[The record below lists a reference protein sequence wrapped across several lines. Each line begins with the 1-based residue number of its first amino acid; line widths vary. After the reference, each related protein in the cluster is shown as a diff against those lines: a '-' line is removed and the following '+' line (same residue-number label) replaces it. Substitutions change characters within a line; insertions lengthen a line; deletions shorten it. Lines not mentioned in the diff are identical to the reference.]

1 MNNLFFSKI
10 NDEKSKNFQKVVATD
25 VENNY
30 CGVMYRSLPGGNDV
44 RGTARMKMYRSLQE
58 LKSDI
63 FYRLGAG
70 VKAVLK
76 GKEVVHMLTFDFDK
90 KETPNGT
97 KFLIKDDAKY
107 ISFEDYADIQPE
119 PMKGDVQTIYSFVA
133 ESGFREA
140 VTHNGKPIVGSK
152 ISGKRTFVAEVDG
165 DGNRF
170 NDDGE
175 QLTSDYVP
183 LYRQVKVVDY
193 PNDDYDKKIYSEKS
207 VAILAANAG
216 RTAETQQVEKQ
227 QVEKQQEKKQQEKE
241 EFEMAMP
248 TPDSGADI
256 GF

>member
-10 NDEKSKNFQKVVATD
+10 NDEKSKNFQKVVATN

-30 CGVMYRSLPGGNDV
+30 CGVMFRSLPGGNDV

-58 LKSDI
+58 LKTDI

-76 GKEVVHMLTFDFDK
+76 GKEVVHMLTFDFEK
-90 KETPNGT
+90 RETPTGT
-97 KFLIKDDAKY
+97 KFFIKDDARY
-107 ISFEDYADIQPE
+107 VTFEEFADMQNE
-119 PMKGDVQTIYSFVA
+119 PMRGDVQTIYSFIA
-133 ESGFREA
+133 EPGFREA
-140 VTHNGKPIVGSK
+140 TTHNGKTIVGSK
-152 ISGKRTFVAEVDG
+152 ISGKRTFVEHVDG
-165 DGNRF
+165 NGNCFDKDGV
-170 NDDGE
+170 

-183 LYRQVKVVDY
+183 LYRLTRVVDFD
-193 PNDDYDKKIYSEKS
+193 NDDYDKKIYSEKS

-216 RTAETQQVEKQ
+216 RTAELNSQTEEQTVE
-227 QVEKQQEKKQQEKE
+227 EPTE

-248 TPDSGADI
+248 VPDDGTPAEI